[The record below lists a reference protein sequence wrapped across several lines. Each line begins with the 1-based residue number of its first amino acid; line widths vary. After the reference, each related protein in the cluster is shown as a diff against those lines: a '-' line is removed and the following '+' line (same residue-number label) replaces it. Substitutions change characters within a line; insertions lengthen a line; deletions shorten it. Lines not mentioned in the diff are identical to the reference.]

1 MKKKSKT
8 INTDSIVVFF
18 VEGETDELFYK
29 RLIEELRHE
38 SCKKGEKFKQDIKII
53 VKNLSGIGQ
62 YKTKAARI
70 IRNKIKRNNRHC
82 RCCVILCYDTD
93 VFEFQSKPPFQWN
106 EVAKELKKNGVDE
119 VKFVKASHS
128 IEDWFLI
135 DTDGVL
141 SFLGLPAS
149 KNKVN
154 YASTGL
160 VEIER
165 LFKKANRMYIK
176 GRKCEG
182 FIESL
187 NMKKIL
193 SFIFDDIKAIY
204 EELIEQ
210 K

>member
-8 INTDSIVVFF
+8 INTDSIVVLF

-29 RLIEELRHE
+29 RLIEELRYD
-38 SCKKGEKFKQDIKII
+38 SSKRGEKFKQDIRI
-53 VKNLSGIGQ
+53 VVENLSGIGQ
-62 YKTKAARI
+62 YKTKATRI
-70 IRNKIKRNNRHC
+70 IRNKIKRNNRCC

-106 EVAKELKKNGVDE
+106 EVAKELKKNGVNE